1 MIKFINKTYIYFIS
15 VCINLSDKFKFIELI
30 KKIYKKNKT
39 ILKKIKIWNLD
50 LWFKL
55 MATVLYH

>member
-1 MIKFINKTYIYFIS
+1 MIKFINKTYIHFIS
-15 VCINLSDKFKFIELI
+15 ICINLSDKFKFVELI

-50 LWFKL
+50 LRFKL

>member
-15 VCINLSDKFKFIELI
+15 ICINLSDKFKFIELI